1 MILYETLI
9 LTVPEITNDESK
21 QLEKQI
27 DTVLQKHKGV
37 KVSFDRWGKYK
48 LAQPVN
54 KNNYG
59 VYFLARFEA
68 NQENLDILLADLS
81 EYLTLKAA
89 NIVMRF
95 MNTVLDPKKGLN
107 YLKPSPLDESA
118 RDIDKFLKDNKM
130 DGLIGTANKSSA
142 PVAVNHATTE
152 PEDDACCDHE
162 EA

>member
-9 LTVPEITNDESK
+9 LSVPEITNDETK

-27 DTVLQKHKGV
+27 DTILQKNKSA

-59 VYFLARFEA
+59 VYFLTRFEVA
-68 NQENLDILLADLS
+68 QENMESLLAELS

-89 NIVMRF
+89 NVVMRF
-95 MNTVLDPKKGLN
+95 MNTLLDPKKGLN
-107 YLKPSPLDESA
+107 YTKPNPLDESA

-130 DGLIGTANKSSA
+130 DGLIANSKPA
-142 PVAVNHATTE
+142 AKGIEAE
-152 PEDDACCDHE
+152 LAEEDLCCAHE
-162 EA
+162 EEA

>member
-9 LTVPEITNDESK
+9 LSVPEITNDETK

-27 DTVLQKHKGV
+27 DTVLQKNKAA

-59 VYFLARFEA
+59 VYFLARFEVS
-68 NQENLDILLADLS
+68 QEHMENLLAELS

-89 NIVMRF
+89 NVVMRF
-95 MNTVLDPKKGLN
+95 MNTLLDAKKGLN
-107 YLKPSPLDESA
+107 YTKPNPLDESA

-130 DGLIGTANKSSA
+130 DGLVANNGKPA
-142 PVAVNHATTE
+142 VVAE
-152 PEDDACCDHE
+152 ELEEDLCCEDDALKDN
-162 EA
+162 

>member
-9 LTVPEITNDESK
+9 LTVPEVTNDEAK

-27 DTVLQKHKGV
+27 DTVLQKHKGA

-68 NQENLDILLADLS
+68 NQASLDILLADLS

-95 MNTVLDPKKGLN
+95 MNTVLDAKKGLN
-107 YLKPSPLDESA
+107 YTKPNPLDESA

-130 DGLIGTANKSSA
+130 DGLIGTANKTTSNASNDV
-142 PVAVNHATTE
+142 VADL
-152 PEDDACCDHE
+152 EDDLCCDHE

>member
-1 MILYETLI
+1 MLLYETLI
-9 LTVPEITNDESK
+9 LTVPEVTNDESK

-27 DTVLQKHKGV
+27 DTILQKHKGA

-68 NQENLDILLADLS
+68 NQENLNILLADLS

-95 MNTVLDPKKGLN
+95 MNTVLDAKKGLN
-107 YLKPSPLDESA
+107 YIKPNPLDESA

-130 DGLIGTANKSSA
+130 DGLIGAANK
-142 PVAVNHATTE
+142 PATTPAE
-152 PEDDACCDHE
+152 LTVSELEDEACCDHE